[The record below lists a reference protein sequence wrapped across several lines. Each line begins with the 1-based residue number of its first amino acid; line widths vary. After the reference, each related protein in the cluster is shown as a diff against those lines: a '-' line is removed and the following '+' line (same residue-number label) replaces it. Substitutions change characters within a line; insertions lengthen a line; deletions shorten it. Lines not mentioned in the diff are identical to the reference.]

1 MKKLL
6 IASAILATVGIGSFA
21 YAKPHGSE
29 MHHHDTVKS
38 SVKNMVKQL
47 RGLSLT
53 DAQKDEVKS
62 LIATFKEETANSR
75 RARKEDRKHNGFD
88 RQALVEAT
96 DAELIEI
103 IKQRI
108 AKQTKK
114 HLAVAALQHDIFN
127 VLTAEQQAILNQRHQ
142 AFKEKRE
149 GMRQEMLTSARER
162 RGGSYQERHDSHEG
176 QRRGFAHDFAH
187 DFPYRPAQNMDI
199 EFFDNI
205 TLSEEQKAAIADIR
219 ETQKENRA
227 LHREAFKAFKHAQRE
242 LIKSDNFTEEAFLA
256 IAAQYEDELV
266 SAALD
271 KVKSKKA
278 MLAAL
283 TEDQKNALKSNR
295 REARGLMELLN

>member
-6 IASAILATVGIGSFA
+6 IASAIIATVGIGSFA
-21 YAKPHGSE
+21 YAKPHGNE
-29 MHHHDTVKS
+29 MRHHDTVKS

-53 DAQKDEVKS
+53 DAQKDEVKL

-75 RARKEDRKHNGFD
+75 RARKEDRKHNRFD

-127 VLTAEQQAILNQRHQ
+127 VLTAEQQATLNQRHQ

-176 QRRGFAHDFAH
+176 QRRGSAHDFAH

-227 LHREAFKAFKHAQRE
+227 LHRETFKAFKHAQRE

-278 MLAAL
+278 MLAVL
-283 TEDQKNALKSNR
+283 TDDQENALKSNR

>member
-6 IASAILATVGIGSFA
+6 IASAIIATVGIGSFA

-127 VLTAEQQAILNQRHQ
+127 VLTAEQQATLNQRHQ

-149 GMRQEMLTSARER
+149 DMRQEMLTSARER
-162 RGGSYQERHDSHEG
+162 RGGSYQERHDSYEG
-176 QRRGFAHDFAH
+176 QRRGSAHDFA
-187 DFPYRPAQNMDI
+187 RGPAQNMDI

-227 LHREAFKAFKHAQRE
+227 LHRETFKAFKHAQRE

-278 MLAAL
+278 MLAVL
-283 TEDQKNALKSNR
+283 TDDQKNALKSNR